1 MLSPAISVCVGDK
14 KVQEKIK
21 SDKKSP
27 VLSAAEQPR
36 RMFLIKFCFLG
47 HFIDKSKAL
56 GYNLSVIN
64 YRVVQQ

>member
-27 VLSAAEQPR
+27 VLSAA
-36 RMFLIKFCFLG
+36 
-47 HFIDKSKAL
+47 
-56 GYNLSVIN
+56 
-64 YRVVQQ
+64 